1 MKNNSASAWRIF
13 MKFYISLFFP
23 KYVEKIR
30 VSLKSDKNN
39 KYFTWRPVYI
49 YDISLNYF
57 QNANCF
63 TQNFWHGQ
71 NTHFV
76 FSNFF
81 SPRKSYRL
89 WDKSNVEKRGTA
101 GQNIGDNVRRR
112 RKNVI
117 GMPNN
122 KDKNTDRHTHTIEYS
137 PLSHG
142 NNGYA
147 NALKY

>member
-1 MKNNSASAWRIF
+1 
-13 MKFYISLFFP
+13 
-23 KYVEKIR
+23 
-30 VSLKSDKNN
+30 
-39 KYFTWRPVYI
+39 
-49 YDISLNYF
+49 
-57 QNANCF
+57 
-63 TQNFWHGQ
+63 
-71 NTHFV
+71 
-76 FSNFF
+76 
-81 SPRKSYRL
+81 
-89 WDKSNVEKRGTA
+89 VEKRGTA